1 MSEKKKED
9 DNNPDISGI
18 KNYGKFIFFI
28 EFFILF
34 LFCCSYNSIIRD
46 KKPEIIEK
54 FQIPEK
60 DIAQY
65 GLILQLGRV
74 FGTIFIIALVL
85 KFKAFN
91 NIQYF
96 TFASILIKI
105 IAFFL
110 IYYFDLTKEYT
121 SWVMISIFIQG
132 LCHSLIELFF
142 HVWINHFCFWN
153 LCLLSILIG
162 ASPLSNFFGPYI
174 TKNDSISLCSLK
186 LFICIVI
193 FDVIFVITAF
203 IFSKYFDLS
212 ISKDEKVKDKE
223 KYEKNDNRNKEF
235 KEKMEFENLKSTFSK
250 KYDFFFITLS
260 RAILKFSFCG
270 IYALLKKYYYKL
282 DGDEELNE
290 FLTYIP
296 FINSDNILDNLF
308 IIPSIG
314 LFIGAILSFF
324 DWFKKN
330 ETILIISFL
339 IGISGIFA
347 CINNKL
353 YFVISI
359 FFFYVFANLIIPSLI
374 QKSFDCFKDEKQLQ
388 EISYAFNC
396 FIYLVIGNLISSFLN
411 ANIESTNFLMKMY
424 LLIAWVN
431 LFFIIKYIYAKK
443 EGNSDSKNK
452 NSEGEELKETFD
464 V

>member
-46 KKPEIIEK
+46 KKPEIIKK

-60 DIAQY
+60 DLAWF
-65 GLILQLGRV
+65 GLILQIGRV
-74 FGTIFIIALVL
+74 FGTTLIIAFVL

-91 NIQYF
+91 NIQYA
-96 TFASILIKI
+96 TFFSILIKI

-121 SWVMISIFIQG
+121 SWVKFSIFIQG

-153 LCLLSILIG
+153 LFLLSILIG
-162 ASPLSNFFGPYI
+162 ASPLSNFFGSYI
-174 TKNDSISLCSLK
+174 TKSGSISLCSLN
-186 LFICIVI
+186 LFKYIV
-193 FDVIFVITAF
+193 FCDVIFAFTAC
-203 IFSKYFDLS
+203 IYANYFDLS
-212 ISKDEKVKDKE
+212 YSKDEKQENNKE
-223 KYEKNDNRNKEF
+223 KYELNDNRNKEF
-235 KEKMEFENLKSTFSK
+235 KDKMEFENLKSTFSK

-260 RAILKFSFCG
+260 RAILKLSFCG
-270 IYALLKKYYYKL
+270 IYAILKKYYYKL

-296 FINSDNILDNLF
+296 FINSDNILDNLY
-308 IIPSIG
+308 IIPSIC
-314 LFIGAILSFF
+314 LFIGAVLSFF

-359 FFFYVFANLIIPSLI
+359 FFL
-374 QKSFDCFKDEKQLQ
+374 CFCK
-388 EISYAFNC
+388 FNYTI
-396 FIYLVIGNLISSFLN
+396 FNPKIL
-411 ANIESTNFLMKMY
+411 
-424 LLIAWVN
+424 
-431 LFFIIKYIYAKK
+431 
-443 EGNSDSKNK
+443 
-452 NSEGEELKETFD
+452 
-464 V
+464 